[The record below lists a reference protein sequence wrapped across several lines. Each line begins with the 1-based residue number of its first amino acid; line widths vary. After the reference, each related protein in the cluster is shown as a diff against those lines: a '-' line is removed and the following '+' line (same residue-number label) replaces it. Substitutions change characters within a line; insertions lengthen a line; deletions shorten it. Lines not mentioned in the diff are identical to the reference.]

1 MRPISPAKLST
12 MPASTLF
19 CKKDCCVAVTAVE
32 LGLALAAACVDWIIV
47 MVLPDCVTVKVSGS
61 NVDVAVVEVDVGV
74 GVIDVDVCASVE
86 VDEVNDLL
94 LYKCQPFN
102 IKC

>member
-1 MRPISPAKLST
+1 

-32 LGLALAAACVDWIIV
+32 LGLALPAACVDWMTV
-47 MVLPDCVTVKVSGS
+47 MVLPDFVTVKVSGS
-61 NVDVAVVEVDVGV
+61 NVDVGAVDVEVGV
-74 GVIDVDVCASVE
+74 GVIDVEVCASVE
-86 VDEVNDLL
+86 VDEVDDLL

-102 IKC
+102 MRC